1 MVEISI
7 MMDVDGWTRIEAAD
21 DIFASYEQEETRT
34 TISIR
39 RGDDWPETVAITVT
53 ANNDAETICRKE
65 LTTDA
70 VQWATE
76 YMQSIQCSG
85 DGNGHNAPSA
95 RSLLRQERNPTR
107 D

>member
-1 MVEISI
+1 MI
-7 MMDVDGWTRIEAAD
+7 DVDGWNRIEAAD
-21 DIFASYEQEETRT
+21 DVFASYEQEETRT

-39 RGDDWPETVAITVT
+39 RGEDWPETVAITET

-70 VQWATE
+70 VEWATE

-85 DGNGHNAPSA
+85 LKHGHNAPS
-95 RSLLRQERNPTR
+95 SWSPLRQEGDSPR